1 MSLVSLASATY
12 ADESSL
18 STDVVGA
25 VREPPLRL
33 HITPIF
39 IAMTDYTPIYMA

>member
-1 MSLVSLASATY
+1 MSLASATY
-12 ADESSL
+12 TDENGL
-18 STDVVGA
+18 STDVVEA